1 MSEAELSPQAGIQAL
16 APRRPAAPAWAPRAA
31 GLLHEGGRY
40 LLASIL
46 ALGVDYALL
55 VALTELGRL
64 HYLISS
70 AISYTVGALVHY
82 RLCVWL
88 VFRVRRLT
96 DRRVEFAGF
105 FATGLLGLAVTQ
117 AVLWLSV
124 SGLGLNYLLGK
135 VAATGVSFAVGY
147 VIRKMWLFS
156 RPR

>member
-1 MSEAELSPQAGIQAL
+1 MSEAELSPQAGIPAL
-16 APRRPAAPAWAPRAA
+16 GLRRPAVPAWTPRIA

-40 LLASIL
+40 LLASVL

-55 VALTELGRL
+55 VILTELGGL
-64 HYLISS
+64 HYLVSS
-70 AISYTVGALVHY
+70 AISYSIGALVHY

-96 DRRVEFAGF
+96 DRRAEFAAF

-117 AVLWLSV
+117 AVLWLCV
-124 SGLGLNYLLGK
+124 SGLGLSYLLGK

-147 VIRKMWLFS
+147 LIRKMWLFT
-156 RPR
+156 RRD